1 MAKAIDLTGQR
12 FNRLIVIE
20 RDVEKKDKSRQAW
33 WKCKCDCGN
42 ELSVRGQSL
51 RSGNTQSC
59 GCYGFEKRVEGIK
72 KSEKVLQHCKKMT
85 ENNKVN
91 MLNYKIGKLTVIGST
106 DITKNGSCVWKCKCD
121 CGNEISV
128 KGSHLKNGS
137 TISCGCYQKELAK
150 TVIPKSN
157 WKTNK
162 IIESD
167 ECILI
172 KSSNTEDY
180 FIIDSEDYDKVK
192 NYCWCN
198 SHGYAVSTIRGE
210 KNKFVGMHR
219 IIMNCGE
226 NENLLV
232 VDHIN
237 HNTLDNRKSNL
248 RIATDMQN
256 NWNSIRNHNSGIQ
269 YNSILE
275 KWNVTIKY
283 NLQDINLGLF
293 DSYNEALDIRDK
305 AEKVFFE
312 EFQYNDKKE
321 GDEYKY
327 KNFNKS

>member
-1 MAKAIDLTGQR
+1 MYKNSKRTKSGILSTYWHCKCECGRECDKDSAGLRSGKHISCGICTSRKIRKHADDLTGKR
-12 FNRLIVIE
+12 FGR
-20 RDVEKKDKSRQAW
+20 
-33 WKCKCDCGN
+33 
-42 ELSVRGQSL
+42 
-51 RSGNTQSC
+51 
-59 GCYGFEKRVEGIK
+59 
-72 KSEKVLQHCKKMT
+72 
-85 ENNKVN
+85 
-91 MLNYKIGKLTVIGST
+91 LTVIEVDMEKREDTFKNKKLGSLY
-106 DITKNGSCVWKCKCD
+106 WKCKCD